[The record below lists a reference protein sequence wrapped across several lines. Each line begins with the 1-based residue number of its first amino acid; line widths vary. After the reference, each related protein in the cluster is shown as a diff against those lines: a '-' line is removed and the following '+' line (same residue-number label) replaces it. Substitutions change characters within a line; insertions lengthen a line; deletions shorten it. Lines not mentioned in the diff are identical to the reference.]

1 MTPSEARRIRDILQV
16 PSSDLVATVSLKF
29 TFTVTINMSAFS
41 VTNKVFSILSLLT
54 SHGRQASVPSIMLNY
69 PQQQLLKQD
78 DEFGSIAT
86 QDSPA
91 TSFAMLSTSTKQENK
106 V

>member
-1 MTPSEARRIRDILQV
+1 
-16 PSSDLVATVSLKF
+16 
-29 TFTVTINMSAFS
+29 MSAFS
-41 VTNKVFSILSLLT
+41 VTNRVFSILSLLT

-78 DEFGSIAT
+78 DAFGSIAT

-106 V
+106 IVDKHDDELMNNDLPSPPKKYVTE